1 MGVTSALLLLLSASL
16 SVPSVVDCAGTPTRL
31 ARAREKARLLRSQAE
46 ARQTS
51 HAPERTEPRDDDA
64 IVEEL
69 ELDCGKPDG
78 RYVSSLPA
86 IGMHVITAPGP
97 DTCSGGARVTALS
110 VYVDGLDSAA
120 LTLPVSCS
128 SGVGSVEEWLLTA
141 LRRHAPAQRDA
152 QMGMLLDS
160 GRMAGAAV
168 EIIMAMQH
176 PPPKRTWRLFT
187 AYGTPLATPGA
198 VVNAL
203 QTCGTVLCFEGGSFM
218 WPGVEVGHVHTLRA
232 GAGAEAVTL
241 TTLSLQPLAFSVER
255 LLSDEDCEWIIESSK
270 PELARAVIVK
280 TGAAKSSTACV
291 AQCVAAAF
299 FPCAHRQKSQLTRGR
314 AMPCVVMCA
323 PPPVSTT
330 RARLRSQ
337 RGARFSRRHSHA
349 CKPLRRRRTGCFVF
363 RRRLARRGC
372 R

>member
-1 MGVTSALLLLLSASL
+1 MGVTGALLLLLSAL
-16 SVPSVVDCAGTPTRL
+16 SVLPVVDCGTPTRL

-51 HAPERTEPRDDDA
+51 HVPERPEPRDDDP
-64 IVEEL
+64 IVKEL
-69 ELDCGKPDG
+69 QLDCGKPDV

-86 IGMHVITAPGP
+86 IGMHVITAPP
-97 DTCSGGARVTALS
+97 DPCSGGARVTALS

-128 SGVGSVEEWLLTA
+128 NGVGSVEEWLLTA
-141 LRRHAPAQRDA
+141 LRRRVPAQRDA

-160 GRMAGAAV
+160 GRMAAAAV
-168 EIIMAMQH
+168 EIIMTIQH

-187 AYGTPLATPGA
+187 TYGTPLATPGA

-218 WPGVEVGHVHTLRA
+218 WPGVEVGHVTTLRA

-270 PELARAVIVK
+270 PELARAAIVK
-280 TGAAKSSTACV
+280 TGASKSSTACV
-291 AQCVAAAF
+291 A
-299 FPCAHRQKSQLTRGR
+299 
-314 AMPCVVMCA
+314 
-323 PPPVSTT
+323 
-330 RARLRSQ
+330 
-337 RGARFSRRHSHA
+337 
-349 CKPLRRRRTGCFVF
+349 
-363 RRRLARRGC
+363 
-372 R
+372 